1 VNTVDHINILIV
13 EDDEKIARVVKLEL
27 EYEGYKTDVIY
38 DGLEAWQRIQSS
50 PGKWDLILL
59 DVMIPSLSGMEILRR
74 IRKEKRTIP
83 IIMLTARDTIVDKVT
98 GLDQGADDYV
108 TKPFEI
114 EELLARIRVLIRRH
128 QSASQSDDSETS
140 ERLALADLTVQ
151 VQSREVKRE
160 DTFIELTPREFDLLI
175 YLLKNINHV
184 LSREQILEHVWG
196 FDYFG
201 DTNVVDVYIRYL
213 RQKIDK
219 PFDSPLIQTIRGV
232 GYVMKEQTK

>member
-13 EDDEKIARVVKLEL
+13 EDEEKIARVVKLEL

-50 PGKWDLILL
+50 PEKWDLILL
-59 DVMIPSLSGMEILRR
+59 DVMLPSLSGMEILRR

-83 IIMLTARDTIVDKVT
+83 VIMLTARDTIVDKVT

-128 QSASQSDDSETS
+128 QLASQSDDSETS
-140 ERLALADLTVQ
+140 ERLALSSLTVQ
-151 VQSREVKRE
+151 IQSREVKRE
-160 DTFIELTPREFDLLI
+160 NTFIELTPREFDLLI

-219 PFDSPLIQTIRGV
+219 PFDAPLIQTIRGV
-232 GYVMKEQTK
+232 GYVMKEQVK

>member
-59 DVMIPSLSGMEILRR
+59 DVMLPSLSGMEILRR

-83 IIMLTARDTIVDKVT
+83 VIMLTARDTIVDKVT

>member
-1 VNTVDHINILIV
+1 MDHINILIV

-59 DVMIPSLSGMEILRR
+59 DVMLPSLSGMEILRR

-83 IIMLTARDTIVDKVT
+83 VIMLTARDTIVDKVT

>member
-1 VNTVDHINILIV
+1 MNTVDHINILIV

-59 DVMIPSLSGMEILRR
+59 DVMLPSLSGMEILRR

-83 IIMLTARDTIVDKVT
+83 VIMLTARDTIVDKVT